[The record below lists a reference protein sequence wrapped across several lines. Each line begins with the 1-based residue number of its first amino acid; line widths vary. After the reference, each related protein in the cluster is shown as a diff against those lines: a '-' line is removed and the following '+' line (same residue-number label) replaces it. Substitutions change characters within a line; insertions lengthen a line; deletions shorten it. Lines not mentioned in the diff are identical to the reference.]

1 MTGLAGPAGPW
12 GLGFSGRPFRPTV
25 LGAPGPGFVP
35 TRCPTNVAHPEGSFF
50 SKKNFSTYPMN
61 VETEPTSGC
70 GRLDLRGRAELFRCV
85 TANQRRAEI
94 GRSLRVGGAE

>member
-61 VETEPTSGC
+61 VETEPTSGSA
-70 GRLDLRGRAELFRCV
+70 RLDLRG
-85 TANQRRAEI
+85 
-94 GRSLRVGGAE
+94 GRTFSLRYGASEAGGNWAQSSGWGG